1 MNKIKKISK
10 ILSPF
15 QWLSVII
22 VCGFTLYFAVTDTE
36 SVWYYTLLSSV
47 AAVCGIMNVVLCAK
61 GKKAQYYWG
70 IVNIISYIAISS
82 MSKLYGE
89 VMLNTFYYI
98 PLQFIGL
105 YLWKRNYNKTSESV
119 KIRKM
124 KFIPVVILIV
134 LTAVGIVLYK
144 YVLSVIG
151 GNSVWL
157 DSASTVISIVANAL
171 MVLRYREQYVLWL
184 VVNIVT
190 TVMWALKGDPI
201 MTTMWAVYAFNAVYG
216 FILWNRMSKDS
227 EDFITVSKVSQ

>member
-1 MNKIKKISK
+1 MTKIKKLAK

-15 QWLSVII
+15 QWASVII
-22 VCGFTLYFAVTDTE
+22 VCGFTLYFALTDTE
-36 SVWYYTLLSSV
+36 SPLHYTLLSST

-61 GKKAQYYWG
+61 GRKSQYYWG
-70 IVNIISYIAISS
+70 IVNIASYIAISA

-105 YLWKRNYNKTSESV
+105 YMWRKNYSKDSDSV
-119 KIRKM
+119 KVRKM
-124 KFIPVVILIV
+124 KVIPAIILVVA
-134 LTAVGIVLYK
+134 TALGICLYK
-144 YVLSVIG
+144 YILSVIG

-157 DSASTVISIVANAL
+157 DSTSTVISVIANAL
-171 MVLRYREQYVLWL
+171 MVLRYREQYLLWL
-184 VVNIVT
+184 IVNVVT

-216 FILWNRMSKDS
+216 YYLWNKMSRDS
-227 EDFITVSKVSQ
+227 EEMSAVSEAM

>member
-1 MNKIKKISK
+1 MNTIKKLSK

-15 QWLSVII
+15 QWVSVIA
-22 VCGFTLYFAVTDTE
+22 VCGFTLYFALIDTE
-36 SVWYYTLLSSV
+36 SVWYYTLLSSL

-61 GKKAQYYWG
+61 GKKSQYYWG
-70 IVNIISYIAISS
+70 LVNIASYIAISA

-105 YLWKRNYNKTSESV
+105 YMWRKNYSSTSESV
-119 KIRKM
+119 KVRKM
-124 KFIPVVILIV
+124 KPIPAIILLIV
-134 LTAVGIVLYK
+134 TGIGICLYK

-157 DSASTVISIVANAL
+157 DSTSTVMSVVANAL
-171 MVLRYREQYVLWL
+171 MVLRYREQYLLWL
-184 VVNIVT
+184 IVNVVT
-190 TVMWALKGDPI
+190 TVMWAFKGDPI

-216 FILWNRMSKDS
+216 YWLWNKKSQEDEGKISVS
-227 EDFITVSKVSQ
+227 EVI

>member
-1 MNKIKKISK
+1 MSKARNFFK

-15 QWLSVII
+15 QWASVII
-22 VCGFTLYFAVTDTE
+22 VCGFTLYFALTDTE
-36 SVWYYTLLSSV
+36 SRWYYTLLSSL

-70 IVNIISYIAISS
+70 LVNIASYIAISA
-82 MSKLYGE
+82 MSRLYGE

-105 YLWKRNYNKTSESV
+105 YMWRKNYSNTSDSV
-119 KIRKM
+119 KVRKM
-124 KFIPVVILIV
+124 KAIPAIILIIS
-134 LTAVGIVLYK
+134 TFIGICLYK

-157 DSASTVISIVANAL
+157 DSTSTVISIVANAL
-171 MVLRYREQYVLWL
+171 MVLRYREQYLLWL
-184 VVNIVT
+184 VVNVVT

-216 FILWNRMSKDS
+216 YYLWNKMSKDS
-227 EDFITVSKVSQ
+227 ENVSTVSEAV

>member
-1 MNKIKKISK
+1 MSKIKNIFK

-15 QWLSVII
+15 QWASVII
-22 VCGFTLYFAVTDTE
+22 VCGFTLYFALTDTE
-36 SVWYYTLLSSV
+36 SRWYYTLLSSL

-70 IVNIISYIAISS
+70 LVNIASYIAISA
-82 MSKLYGE
+82 MSRLYGE

-105 YLWKRNYNKTSESV
+105 YMWRKNYSNISDSV
-119 KIRKM
+119 KVRKM
-124 KFIPVVILIV
+124 KTIPAIILIIS
-134 LTAVGIVLYK
+134 TFIGICLYK

-157 DSASTVISIVANAL
+157 DSTSTVISIVANAL
-171 MVLRYREQYVLWL
+171 MVLRYREQYLLWL
-184 VVNIVT
+184 VVNVVT

-216 FILWNRMSKDS
+216 YYLWNKMSKDS
-227 EDFITVSKVSQ
+227 ENVSTVSEAV

>member
-1 MNKIKKISK
+1 MTKIKKLAK

-15 QWLSVII
+15 QWVSVII
-22 VCGFTLYFAVTDTE
+22 VCGFTLYFALTDTE
-36 SVWYYTLLSSV
+36 SPWYYTLLSST

-61 GKKAQYYWG
+61 GRKSQYYWG
-70 IVNIISYIAISS
+70 LVNIASYIAISA

-105 YLWKRNYNKTSESV
+105 YMWRKNYSKDSDSV
-119 KIRKM
+119 KVRKM
-124 KFIPVVILIV
+124 KVIPAIILVIV
-134 LTAVGIVLYK
+134 TGIGICLYK
-144 YVLSVIG
+144 YILSAIG

-157 DSASTVISIVANAL
+157 DSTSTVISVVANAL
-171 MVLRYREQYVLWL
+171 MVLRYREQYLLWL
-184 VVNIVT
+184 IVNVVT

-216 FILWNRMSKDS
+216 YYLWNKMSRDS
-227 EDFITVSKVSQ
+227 EDVSAVSEVV

>member
-1 MNKIKKISK
+1 MSKARNFFK

-15 QWLSVII
+15 QWASVII
-22 VCGFTLYFAVTDTE
+22 VCGFTLYFALTDTE
-36 SVWYYTLLSSV
+36 SRWYYTLLSSL

-70 IVNIISYIAISS
+70 LVNIASYIAISA
-82 MSKLYGE
+82 MSRLYGE

-105 YLWKRNYNKTSESV
+105 YMWRKNYSNTSDSV
-119 KIRKM
+119 KVRKM
-124 KFIPVVILIV
+124 KTIPAIILIIS
-134 LTAVGIVLYK
+134 TFIGICLYK

-157 DSASTVISIVANAL
+157 DSTSTVISIVANAL
-171 MVLRYREQYVLWL
+171 MVLRYREQYLLWL
-184 VVNIVT
+184 VVNVVT

-216 FILWNRMSKDS
+216 YYLWNKMSKDS
-227 EDFITVSKVSQ
+227 ENVSTVSGAV

>member
-1 MNKIKKISK
+1 MSKIKNIFK

-15 QWLSVII
+15 QWASVII
-22 VCGFTLYFAVTDTE
+22 VCGFTLYFALTDTE
-36 SVWYYTLLSSV
+36 SRWYYTFLSSL

-70 IVNIISYIAISS
+70 LVNIASYIAISA
-82 MSKLYGE
+82 MSRLYGE

-105 YLWKRNYNKTSESV
+105 YMWRKNYSNTSDTV
-119 KIRKM
+119 KVRKM
-124 KFIPVVILIV
+124 KLIPAIILIIS
-134 LTAVGIVLYK
+134 TFIGICLYK

-157 DSASTVISIVANAL
+157 DSTSTVISIVANAL
-171 MVLRYREQYVLWL
+171 MVLRYREQYLLWL
-184 VVNIVT
+184 VVNVVT

-216 FILWNRMSKDS
+216 YYLWNKMSKDS
-227 EDFITVSKVSQ
+227 ESVSTMSEVV

>member
-1 MNKIKKISK
+1 MSKIKNIFK

-15 QWLSVII
+15 QWASVII
-22 VCGFTLYFAVTDTE
+22 VCGFTLYFALTDTE
-36 SVWYYTLLSSV
+36 SRWYYTLLSSL

-70 IVNIISYIAISS
+70 LVNIASYIAISA
-82 MSKLYGE
+82 MSRLYGE

-105 YLWKRNYNKTSESV
+105 YMWRKNYSNTSDTV
-119 KIRKM
+119 KVRKM
-124 KFIPVVILIV
+124 KLIPAIILIIS
-134 LTAVGIVLYK
+134 TFIGICLYK

-157 DSASTVISIVANAL
+157 DSTSTVISIVANAL
-171 MVLRYREQYVLWL
+171 MVLRYREQYLLWL
-184 VVNIVT
+184 VVNVVT

-216 FILWNRMSKDS
+216 YYLWNKMSKESDS
-227 EDFITVSKVSQ
+227 VSTVSEAV

>member
-1 MNKIKKISK
+1 MSNIKKLLK

-15 QWLSVII
+15 QWASVII
-22 VCGFTLYFAVTDTE
+22 VCGFTIYFALTDTE
-36 SVWYYTLLSSV
+36 SVWYYTLLSST

-61 GKKAQYYWG
+61 GRRSQYYWG
-70 IVNIISYIAISS
+70 LVNIASYIAISL

-105 YLWKRNYNKTSESV
+105 YMWRKNYNNTSDSV
-119 KIRKM
+119 RVRKM
-124 KFIPVVILIV
+124 KAVPAIILIIG
-134 LTAVGIVLYK
+134 TALGICLYK
-144 YVLSVIG
+144 YILSVLG

-157 DSASTVISIVANAL
+157 DSTSTVISIVANAL
-171 MVLRYREQYVLWL
+171 MVLRYREQYLLWL
-184 VVNIVT
+184 IVNVVT

-216 FILWNRMSKDS
+216 YWLWNKMSKDTEEINNIS
-227 EDFITVSKVSQ
+227 EMIL